1 MVATPAIDVSE
12 SFAFVYDFMATLTPI
27 SPSVAHSFSELAVI
41 GTQFLDIGDLL
52 RFRVHLAYWV
62 FRFVNPFLF
71 AGHVNYSIISCLH
84 CQAFHINLSAT
95 YVTNKS
101 QQNT

>member
-27 SPSVAHSFSELAVI
+27 SSSVAHLFSESAVI

-52 RFRVHLAYWV
+52 RFRVHCTYWIIC
-62 FRFVNPFLF
+62 FLNPFLGGVH
-71 AGHVNYSIISCLH
+71 ASHSTG
-84 CQAFHINLSAT
+84 
-95 YVTNKS
+95 
-101 QQNT
+101 